1 MTRPTH
7 RQGPR
12 RKGMAEQR
20 AVDAYELWME
30 GATYDEIAATMECS
44 KSTAHDRVHR
54 GKGLLRG
61 DVADKRDRIAAQI
74 VEVMGEMQKQ
84 ALPHEIPHPEV
95 EGAKVKVPG
104 DYNAANSFKGLSE
117 RFSKL
122 YGLDMPVKTDITSDG
137 EAVTV
142 VFSQALTP
150 KPQE

>member
-1 MTRPTH
+1 
-7 RQGPR
+7 
-12 RKGMAEQR
+12 MAEQR

-54 GKGLLRG
+54 GNALLRG
-61 DVADKRDRIAAQI
+61 DVADKRDRIAM
-74 VEVMGEMQKQ
+74 EHLNDMT
-84 ALPHEIPHPEV
+84 ALGRIASGDVAEI
-95 EGAKVKVPG
+95 KDKI
-104 DYNAANSFKGLSE
+104 AAYSARRGHAE
-117 RFSKL
+117 RFAKL
-122 YGLDMPVKTDITSDG
+122 YGLDEAVKTDITSDG